1 MVKWIQLLVT
11 GVTMGSIYALIALGY
26 VTIYRTSRVVNL
38 AQGAFVMFGAFFT
51 FSFLSELGLPYWLSA
66 VLGIVCV
73 AVVGVAMYLL
83 VIRPLI
89 KVSLVSIILATIA
102 LSILFENLALVR
114 YGGYGKTLP
123 AFSGDQAVFVGGVA
137 VFRQS
142 LWVIG
147 LMIVVLVGLYLLAN
161 YTRVGKQ
168 MTATANDPG
177 AASLSGVN
185 TGRMIVLAFVISA
198 AVGALGGIAI
208 TPINQTSYLS
218 GGIYALS
225 GFVAAVLGGWG
236 SSTGAVVGGLA
247 LGIIQSLVTGF
258 LPAGYQDAIA
268 YAILIL
274 VLYFRPSGLL
284 GVRSAEGES

>member
-11 GVTMGSIYALIALGY
+11 GITMGSIYALIALGY
-26 VTIYRTSRVVNL
+26 VTIYKTSRVVNL
-38 AQGAFVMFGAFFT
+38 AQGAFVMFGALFVY
-51 FSFLSELGLPYWLSA
+51 SFLDELGLPYWLSA
-66 VLGIVCV
+66 ILGIIGVTI
-73 AVVGVAMYLL
+73 VGVIMYLL

-114 YGGYGKTLP
+114 WGGYGKTIP
-123 AFSGDQAVFVGGVA
+123 AFTGDQAIFIGGVA

-147 LMIVVLVGLYLLAN
+147 LMILVLLGLYLLTN
-161 YTRVGKQ
+161 YTRIGKQ

-185 TGRMIVLAFVISA
+185 TGRMIILAFAISA
-198 AVGALGGIAI
+198 AIGALGGIAV
-208 TPINQTSYLS
+208 TPINSTSYLS

-236 SSTGAVVGGLA
+236 SSVGAVVGGLI
-247 LGIIQSLVTGF
+247 LGTVQSLVTGF

-268 YAILIL
+268 FAILIL
-274 VLYFRPSGLL
+274 VLYFRPSGVL
-284 GVRSAEGES
+284 GVRSAEGEA